1 MRTSTK
7 KWSWTIKPRRD
18 SDPIVLSSFY
28 IQNPPESNMLGN
40 KSCFLSLKICVTTA
54 IIFKV
59 SLIKS
64 VDKGEPWVRMYIKMS
79 KVFDSVKNYVFLAKF
94 KNLEVKNGLLNG

>member
-1 MRTSTK
+1 MKR
-7 KWSWTIKPRRD
+7 SWTIKPGRD
-18 SDPIVLSSFY
+18 SDPKVLSSFY

-54 IIFKV
+54 VVIFKE

-79 KVFDSVKNYVFLAKF
+79 KVFDSVENYVLLEKL
-94 KNLEVKNGLLNG
+94 KNLEVKKWTLKWLSF